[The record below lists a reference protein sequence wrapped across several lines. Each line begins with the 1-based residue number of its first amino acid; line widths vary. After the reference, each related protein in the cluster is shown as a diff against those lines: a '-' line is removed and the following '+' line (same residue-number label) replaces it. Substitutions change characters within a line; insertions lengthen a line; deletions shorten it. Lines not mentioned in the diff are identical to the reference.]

1 MAQPFLEQAFQ
12 GQVIMA
18 ISRKIIRTPTMPRLA
33 MCALPVAA
41 AMLAGAGPA
50 QEFTVAVSG
59 LRSASGNVVVC
70 LWRDR
75 AGFPDCTKSST
86 AVRVTERVSARTMR
100 VAVPAPTWANAVV
113 TVHHD
118 EDGNGRLKT
127 NFIGMPKEGVG
138 ISNNRGGMPSYNRAV
153 LPIAPGS
160 VVPISIKYL

>member
-1 MAQPFLEQAFQ
+1 MAD
-12 GQVIMA
+12 G
-18 ISRKIIRTPTMPRLA
+18 RKITRTRRMPRLA
-33 MCALPVAA
+33 IYTLPAA
-41 AMLAGAGPA
+41 AALMAGAAPA

-75 AGFPDCTKSST
+75 AGFPDCAKSPS

-100 VAVPAPTWANAVV
+100 VAVPVPTWPNAVV

-138 ISNNRGGMPSYNRAV
+138 ISNNRGGMPNYNRAV
-153 LPIAPGS
+153 LPIAPGG